1 MNRNSPAPFAAA
13 ILCAV
18 LAIGSAGAQ
27 QPAAGTRIIT
37 FDQAVEIALEQN
49 DTLRQARNA
58 SALGELD
65 VEQARAGFLPD
76 LRASSQTMEGF
87 GAPGGN
93 APRTT
98 SINLSS
104 GVTLFDGFANTASLQ
119 GAKFASSAS
128 DADLARAAETV
139 VFTVAGNFLLLV
151 EQQEQLRVRRENL
164 AAQAALE
171 AQIQLYVN
179 AGARTI
185 ADLYQ
190 QQANAASARL
200 AVVQAERSAELARIE
215 VIRTLRLD
223 PRGTYEFVAPVIT
236 DPQQLAIE
244 PLDALIGRALETRA
258 DIRAGEA
265 RLEASRQDIRVA
277 KSARWPTV
285 SLSAGYGSAFSS
297 DSDASW
303 SSQLDEERGGSI
315 GLGISIPIFDRSA
328 TRIATRRAQLRADNA
343 QIFLDALE
351 QEVGSQVRTAVLDLE
366 SARAQLLTARAQLRA
381 AEQALEFTDQRYQ
394 AGAATL
400 VELTQSRATQVEA
413 ASAAVTALYGV
424 EFRRRLLDYYVGGLS
439 ADSMRF

>member
-1 MNRNSPAPFAAA
+1 MNRTRLARLAAA
-13 ILCAV
+13 VCAT
-18 LAIGSAGAQ
+18 LAIGTAGAQ
-27 QPAAGTRIIT
+27 APAADTRIIS

-58 SALGELD
+58 TALGALD
-65 VEQARAGFLPD
+65 VEQARRDFLPD
-76 LRASSQTMEGF
+76 LRLGSRTSQGF
-87 GAPGGN
+87 GAQGDNG
-93 APRTT
+93 PRTT
-98 SINLSS
+98 GIDLSS
-104 GVTLFDGFANTASLQ
+104 GVTLFDGFANTAALQ

-128 DADLARAAETV
+128 DAELARAAETV
-139 VFTVAGNFLLLV
+139 VFTVASNFLLLV

-179 AGARTI
+179 VGARTI

-190 QQANAASARL
+190 QQASVASARL
-200 AVVQAERSAELARIE
+200 AVVQAERASELARIE

-223 PRGTYEFVAPVIT
+223 PRGSYEFVAPAIT
-236 DPQQLAIE
+236 DPQQITID
-244 PLDALIGRALETRA
+244 PLDALIGRALENRA

-265 RLEASRQDIRVA
+265 RLEASRQEIRVA
-277 KSARWPTV
+277 KSARWPVVT
-285 SLSAGYGSAFSS
+285 LSAGYGSSFSS
-297 DSDASW
+297 DSDADW
-303 SSQLDEERGGSI
+303 THQLDDLRGGSVN
-315 GLGISIPIFDRSA
+315 LGVSIPLFDRSA
-328 TRIATRRAQLRADNA
+328 TRIATRRAELRAENA

-381 AEQALEFTDQRYQ
+381 AEQALEFTDQRYK

-424 EFRRRLLDYYVGGLS
+424 EFRRRLLDYYVGGLT

>member
-1 MNRNSPAPFAAA
+1 MNSIPLPRILAAA
-13 ILCAV
+13 LCAA
-18 LAIGSAGAQ
+18 LALGTAGAQ
-27 QPAAGTRIIT
+27 APAGDTRVIS

-58 SALGELD
+58 TALGELD
-65 VEQARAGFLPD
+65 VEQARHDFLPD
-76 LRASSQTMEGF
+76 LRLGSQTSQGF
-87 GAPGGN
+87 GAQGDNG
-93 APRTT
+93 PRTT
-98 SINLSS
+98 GINLSS

-139 VFTVAGNFLLLV
+139 VFAVASNFLLLV

-164 AAQAALE
+164 TAQAALE
-171 AQIQLYVN
+171 AQIQIYVN

-223 PRGTYEFVAPVIT
+223 PRGTYEFVAPVIS
-236 DPQQLAIE
+236 DPQQLSID
-244 PLDALIGRALETRA
+244 PLDVLIGRALANRA
-258 DIRAGEA
+258 DLRAGEA
-265 RLEASRQDIRVA
+265 RLEASRQDIRIA
-277 KSARWPTV
+277 RSARWPTV
-285 SLSAGYGSAFSS
+285 SLSAGFGSSFSN
-297 DSDASW
+297 DSDAAW
-303 SSQLDEERGGSI
+303 TDQLDDERGGSI
-315 GLGISIPIFDRSA
+315 GLNVSIPIFDRSA
-328 TRIATRRAQLRADNA
+328 TRIATRRAELRADNA

-351 QEVGSQVRTAVLDLE
+351 QEVGSQVRTAVLDLG
-366 SARAQLLTARAQLRA
+366 SARAQLATARAQLRA
-381 AEQALEFTDQRYQ
+381 AEQALEFTDQRYK

-413 ASAAVTALYGV
+413 ASAAVAAIYGV
-424 EFRRRLLDYYVGGLS
+424 EFRRRLLDYYVGGLT

>member
-1 MNRNSPAPFAAA
+1 MNSTPLARLAATA
-13 ILCAV
+13 VCAT
-18 LAIGSAGAQ
+18 LAIGTAGAQ
-27 QPAAGTRIIT
+27 APATDTRIIS

-58 SALGELD
+58 TALGELD
-65 VEQARAGFLPD
+65 VEQARKDFLPD
-76 LRASSQTMEGF
+76 LWLGSRTSQGF
-87 GAPGGN
+87 GAQGDN
-93 APRTT
+93 SPRLT
-98 SINLSS
+98 SIDLSS

-128 DADLARAAETV
+128 DAELARAAETV
-139 VFTVAGNFLLLV
+139 VFTVASNFLLLV

-190 QQANAASARL
+190 QQANVASARL
-200 AVVQAERSAELARIE
+200 AVVLAERAAELARIE
-215 VIRTLRLD
+215 VIRTLRLE

-236 DPQQLAIE
+236 DPQQIRIDA
-244 PLDALIGRALETRA
+244 LDELIGRALGTRA
-258 DIRAGEA
+258 DIRASEA

-277 KSARWPTV
+277 RSTRWPTV
-285 SLSAGYGSAFSS
+285 TLSAGYGSAFSN
-297 DSDASW
+297 DSDDSW
-303 SSQLDEERGGSI
+303 TRQLDDLRGGSVN
-315 GLGISIPIFDRSA
+315 LGVSIPLLDRSA
-328 TRIATRRAQLRADNA
+328 TRLATRRAELRADNA

-381 AEQALEFTDQRYQ
+381 AEQALEFTDQRYK

-424 EFRRRLLDYYVGGLS
+424 EFRRRLLDYYVGGLT

>member
-1 MNRNSPAPFAAA
+1 MNDTLLARIAVAAV
-13 ILCAV
+13 CAA
-18 LAIGSAGAQ
+18 LGIGTAGAQ
-27 QPAAGTRIIT
+27 APAADTRIIS

-58 SALGELD
+58 TALGELD
-65 VEQARAGFLPD
+65 VEQARSDFLPD
-76 LRASSQTMEGF
+76 LRLGSQTLQGF
-87 GAPGGN
+87 GAQGGN
-93 APRTT
+93 TPRTT
-98 SINLSS
+98 SLNLSS

-171 AQIQLYVN
+171 EQIRIYVN

-200 AVVQAERSAELARIE
+200 SVVQAERSSELARIE

-223 PRGTYEFVAPVIT
+223 PRGTYEFVAPAIT
-236 DPQQLAIE
+236 DPQQLAID
-244 PLDALIGRALETRA
+244 PLDVLIGRALETRA
-258 DIRAGEA
+258 DIRASEA
-265 RLEASRQDIRVA
+265 RLDASRQDIRVA
-277 KSARWPTV
+277 RSARWPTV
-285 SLSAGYGSAFSS
+285 SLSAGFGSSFSS
-297 DSDASW
+297 DSAANWTD
-303 SSQLDEERGGSI
+303 QLDDERGGSI
-315 GLGISIPIFDRSA
+315 GLGVSIPIFDRSA
-328 TRIATRRAQLRADNA
+328 ARIATRRAELRADNA

-366 SARAQLLTARAQLRA
+366 SARAQLLAARAQLRA
-381 AEQALEFTDQRYQ
+381 AEQALEFTDQRYK

-424 EFRRRLLDYYVGGLS
+424 EFRRRLLDYYVGGLT

>member
-1 MNRNSPAPFAAA
+1 
-13 ILCAV
+13 LWAV
-18 LAIGSAGAQ
+18 LAIGTAGAQ

-58 SALGELD
+58 TALGALD
-65 VEQARAGFLPD
+65 VEQARADFLPD
-76 LRASSQTMEGF
+76 LRVSSQTMQGF
-87 GAPGGN
+87 GAQGGN

-104 GVTLFDGFANTASLQ
+104 GVTLFDGFANTAALQ
-119 GAKFASSAS
+119 GAKFARSAS

-200 AVVQAERSAELARIE
+200 AVVQAERSSELARIE

-223 PRGTYEFVAPVIT
+223 PRGTYEFVAPVIA

-265 RLEASRQDIRVA
+265 RLEASLQDIRVA
-277 KSARWPTV
+277 KSARWPTI
-285 SLSAGYGSAFSS
+285 SLSAGFGSSFSD

-303 SSQLDEERGGSI
+303 TSQLDDERGGSI
-315 GLGISIPIFDRSA
+315 GLGFSIPIFDRSA

-343 QIFLDALE
+343 QIFVDALE

-366 SARAQLLTARAQLRA
+366 SARAQLLTARAQQRA
-381 AEQALEFTDQRYQ
+381 AEQALEFTDQRYK